1 MIQLA
6 IIIGVITLLISVPIF
21 IVFALSGSMVVIGAL
36 DLPWSMITQLTFDAV
51 TKYILLAIPL
61 FIFSGMVMVEAGMAR
76 RLIDVFIDAVG
87 HLRGGLGIAMVLTM
101 GFFGALCGSIL
112 AAIVAIGSIM
122 IPIMEEKGYPKA
134 FVAALACCA
143 GSLDAMIPPSNGAI
157 IFSAITGEPVSR
169 TFAAGIM
176 PAFVYAGLLI
186 LMVIWRCR
194 DLEKQPR
201 ASFNKFAVDFWKALP
216 AILTPGLI
224 LGGIYSGILT
234 PTESA
239 AVAGIWAVFV
249 GFFIYRELNLKGLW
263 NALKNTAA
271 TASMI
276 FAIIATATF
285 LSTALTYT
293 RAPHRLI
300 DFGINLGVTPVLFFL
315 STGAVVLILG
325 TFMEVVPI
333 MYLTL
338 PIFTPIALALDINLV
353 HLYVVN
359 GAFVG
364 MGLMTPP
371 VCVGAYTAAAV
382 AQEPADRVI
391 RALFPSFLIMNL
403 IYALIVLF
411 IPSISSW
418 LPNLFAG

>member
-1 MIQLA
+1 MITA
-6 IIIGVITLLISVPIF
+6 AVIIGLIALLISVPIF

-36 DLPWSMITQLTFDAV
+36 NLPWSMITQVTFDAI

-61 FIFSGMVMVEAGMAR
+61 FIFSGMIMVEAGMAR
-76 RLIDVFIDAVG
+76 RLINVFIDAVG

-112 AAIVAIGSIM
+112 AAVVAIGSIM

-143 GSLDAMIPPSNGAI
+143 GSLDALIPPSNGAI

-169 TFAAGIM
+169 TFAAGVL

-186 LMVIWRCR
+186 IMVIWRCR
-194 DLEKQPR
+194 GMEKQPR
-201 ASFNKFAVDFWKALP
+201 AGWQKLAVDCWKALP
-216 AILTPGLI
+216 AILTPVII

-239 AVAGIWAVFV
+239 AVAGIWAVVV
-249 GFFIYRELNLKGLW
+249 GFFIYRELSLQGLW
-263 NALKNTAA
+263 TALKNTAA
-271 TASMI
+271 TTSMI
-276 FAIIATATF
+276 FAIIAAATF
-285 LSTALTYT
+285 LSIALTYT
-293 RAPHRLI
+293 RAPHKLI
-300 DFGINLGVTPVLFFL
+300 DYGTSLSVTPVLFLL

-338 PIFTPIALALDINLV
+338 PIFAPIAVALDINLV
-353 HLYVVN
+353 HLYVAN

-364 MGLMTPP
+364 MGLITPP

-391 RALFPSFLIMNL
+391 RALFPSFFVMGL
-403 IYALIVLF
+403 IYAAIVVLF
-411 IPSISSW
+411 PKISSW
-418 LPNLFAG
+418 LPDLIAG